1 MDECGNVW
9 EVLYMDVCAVV
20 MAAGEGKRMKS
31 AHAKVVHKVAG
42 KPLIL
47 WVRDALDEAGAK
59 EQVYIVGHKQEEV
72 RQTLGEDV
80 AFVLQEQQL
89 GTGHAVLQASH
100 FLEGRNGCT
109 LVLCGDAPLVTA
121 QTLRAAMDQFAE
133 DKCAAVIITAD
144 APDPT
149 GYGRIVRDSAGEVQG
164 IVEHCDA
171 DEKELAIQEINSGM
185 YCFDTALLLSSL
197 GKIGY
202 RNTQNEYY
210 LTDTIGILIQ
220 EGHRVTTYKTVFDET
235 LGVNDRIQLQEA
247 GSILNQRIL
256 LRHMLNGVTII
267 DPKTT
272 WIDDSVQIGRDVI
285 IRPGCTLIGKTTVGQ
300 ASVIGPDT
308 HLAEARIGN
317 RVILNHVSISDSTV
331 ADHCEIGPY
340 ANIRSSSDI
349 GSGCRVGNFVEIK
362 NATLGE
368 GTSVAHQCYIGDA
381 DVGVKVNFG
390 SGCSIANY
398 DGLSQARARIGNHA
412 FIGSNSTLVS
422 PVQIGEN
429 AYVAAGST
437 VTEDVTSYSL
447 AIARSR
453 QVNKSDWVRTRTRL
467 RGRRVNP

>member
-1 MDECGNVW
+1 
-9 EVLYMDVCAVV
+9 MDVCAVV

-267 DPKTT
+267 DPKTS

-285 IRPGCTLIGKTTVGQ
+285 IRPGCTLIGKTTVGR

-390 SGCSIANY
+390 SGCSIA
-398 DGLSQARARIGNHA
+398 
-412 FIGSNSTLVS
+412 FM
-422 PVQIGEN
+422 
-429 AYVAAGST
+429 T
-437 VTEDVTSYSL
+437 VCPKLELAL
-447 AIARSR
+447 AIMLLSAATAPSFRRS
-453 QVNKSDWVRTRTRL
+453 KSEKTHML
-467 RGRRVNP
+467 RRDQP

>member
-1 MDECGNVW
+1 
-9 EVLYMDVCAVV
+9 
-20 MAAGEGKRMKS
+20 MKS

-47 WVRDALDEAGAK
+47 WVRTPLMKRGK
-59 EQVYIVGHKQEEV
+59 EQVYIVGHKQEV

-89 GTGHAVLQASH
+89 RTGHAVLRPAISWKGATAVH
-100 FLEGRNGCT
+100 WFCAAT
-109 LVLCGDAPLVTA
+109 PLVTA
-121 QTLRAAMDQFAE
+121 KHCAAMDQFAE

-285 IRPGCTLIGKTTVGQ
+285 IRPGWTLIGKTTVGQ

-412 FIGSNSTLVS
+412 FIGVQPLVRRSKSGKRICCGGINHNRRCDILFVGIVVISNNRTGFEPASAQS
-422 PVQIGEN
+422 PCQSMISFN
-429 AYVAAGST
+429 
-437 VTEDVTSYSL
+437 
-447 AIARSR
+447 RM
-453 QVNKSDWVRTRTRL
+453 
-467 RGRRVNP
+467 RRPEKNVGGADR

>member
-1 MDECGNVW
+1 
-9 EVLYMDVCAVV
+9 MDVCAVV

-31 AHAKVVHKVAG
+31 VHAKVVHKAAG

-235 LGVNDRIQLQEA
+235 LGVNDRIQLR
-247 GSILNQRIL
+247 N
-256 LRHMLNGVTII
+256 
-267 DPKTT
+267 
-272 WIDDSVQIGRDVI
+272 
-285 IRPGCTLIGKTTVGQ
+285 
-300 ASVIGPDT
+300 
-308 HLAEARIGN
+308 
-317 RVILNHVSISDSTV
+317 
-331 ADHCEIGPY
+331 
-340 ANIRSSSDI
+340 
-349 GSGCRVGNFVEIK
+349 
-362 NATLGE
+362 
-368 GTSVAHQCYIGDA
+368 
-381 DVGVKVNFG
+381 
-390 SGCSIANY
+390 
-398 DGLSQARARIGNHA
+398 
-412 FIGSNSTLVS
+412 
-422 PVQIGEN
+422 
-429 AYVAAGST
+429 
-437 VTEDVTSYSL
+437 
-447 AIARSR
+447 
-453 QVNKSDWVRTRTRL
+453 
-467 RGRRVNP
+467 